1 MNNNQLNFLSQLQD
15 IIERRMKDMPENSYT
30 ASLVKKGINK
40 IVQKVGEEAVELIIE
55 AKDDKTDLLLNE
67 TADLLYHVM
76 VLLAAK
82 GSRIEDVVDILQK
95 RHH

>member
-1 MNNNQLNFLSQLQD
+1 MNNEQLNFLGQLQD
-15 IIERRMKDMPENSYT
+15 IIEQRMNDMPDSSYT
-30 ASLVKKGINK
+30 ARLFKKGINK

-67 TADLLYHVM
+67 TADLLYHIM
-76 VLLAAK
+76 VLLTAK
-82 GSRIEDVVDILQK
+82 GLRIEDVVNILRK